1 MFLIKK
7 INYMNILILIMF
19 PQSLKSEELNINTVK
34 DTQFI
39 ESYFNDYP
47 EARGI
52 IWAPEVDGFTRFEF
66 KISKNAYFQA
76 KKYRDSSDL
85 YYLSKVED
93 NDISLTSRPLRNFGL
108 TLKESQYKLSYLQ
121 NINENFLIGGHILP
135 SDNRRFGGE
144 FSYTKVM
151 DNSKLFNIYTVIKNN
166 NMSNIKLTGTSL
178 NKNEFSEFFLFGKLY
193 ENQKHNIFSIGQRW
207 FDVYHNYDIIP
218 VIAHRKNKLE
228 FSLQTEATFDK
239 YNIKFGVN
247 VQKKSTQTKAFFE
260 LTKVFISNNNLKYT
274 INAKSSN
281 NSNIDYKSL
290 KSIRIHALPQ
300 IWKENF
306 GF

>member
-1 MFLIKK
+1 MIKK
-7 INYMNILILIMF
+7 TNYMNILILIIF
-19 PQSLKSEELNINTVK
+19 PQSLKSEELNINTIK

-47 EARGI
+47 EARNI

-66 KISKNAYFQA
+66 KISKNAYFRS
-76 KKYRDSSDL
+76 KKYKDSSDL

-108 TLKESQYKLSYLQ
+108 TLKKSQYKLSYLQ
-121 NINENFLIGGHILP
+121 NINENFLIGAHILP
-135 SDNRRFGGE
+135 SDNRSFGGE

-193 ENQKHNIFSIGQRW
+193 EHQKHNIFSVGQRW
-207 FDVYHNYDIIP
+207 FDAYHNYDIVPAIT
-218 VIAHRKNKLE
+218 HRENKLE
-228 FSLQTEATFDK
+228 LSLLTEATFAN

-247 VQKKSTQTKAFFE
+247 AQKKSKQPKVFFE
-260 LTKVFISNNNLKYT
+260 ITKVFFGKNHSKYS

-281 NSNIDYKSL
+281 SSNIDYKSL
-290 KSIRIHALPQ
+290 KSTRIHALPQ

-306 GF
+306 SF